1 MMMRDSTMHARYLW
15 VLWVNGFQEYCTSAH
30 SLNRSY
36 DLIDMI
42 MSIGTKRAARATTA
56 YHMESDCN

>member
-1 MMMRDSTMHARYLW
+1 MTMRDSTMHVRYLW
-15 VLWVNGFQEYCTSAH
+15 VLWVNSFQEYCTSAH
-30 SLNRSY
+30 

-56 YHMESDCN
+56 YHMESHCN